1 MRILHI
7 HGQTDLHYRLRR
19 VLTFDIRA
27 HVRWAGS
34 KVCRFVRRARQR
46 SGYIYYC
53 CCVIKSARNHYGV
66 SGAIRM
72 RTEHEVFEW
81 RRTHFAGH
89 PNVKFVLDT
98 RVVGSSI
105 SSRTAPSNAGSHS
118 CRSSEVAKIDF
129 QTSKGI
135 VSSAVGTS
143 RTTLYTVSSDLADLR
158 CTITSDSSGRDERPF
173 PLEANEVFSLGRG
186 TRFQS
191 GEEVE
196 VRRCLKEVCASFS
209 ALYHACRRLQSR

>member
-1 MRILHI
+1 MLQVIMTGYTMRILHI
-7 HGQTDLHYRLRR
+7 HGQTDLLYRLKS

-27 HVRWAGS
+27 HVRWAWS
-34 KVCRFVRRARQR
+34 KVCGFVRRTRKR

-53 CCVIKSARNHYGV
+53 CCVIISARYRDGV

-72 RTEHEVFEW
+72 RTKNGVFEW

-89 PNVKFVLDT
+89 PNVKFVLDI

-105 SSRTAPSNAGSHS
+105 SSRTAPSTAGSHS
-118 CRSSEVAKIDF
+118 CRSSGVAKIDF

-158 CTITSDSSGRDERPF
+158 
-173 PLEANEVFSLGRG
+173 
-186 TRFQS
+186 
-191 GEEVE
+191 
-196 VRRCLKEVCASFS
+196 
-209 ALYHACRRLQSR
+209 